1 MVLQIRKT
9 KTVLIAL
16 ILIVAGILV
25 SVFVDYRKVLDKVD
39 TSFLPENNG
48 ATLSMKRLRQTA
60 TRDGIMEWSL
70 DAGSAQLIA
79 GKKQAILK
87 DLSVT
92 FYPKDGQPV
101 FVTADEG
108 ILKIDSNDIE
118 VSGNVVVKREGYRLD
133 TDSIQYEHSRRMIH
147 ARRPVKIT
155 AEAFDLAADA
165 MSFELD
171 SKKTQF
177 RGNVRG
183 AIRDHISL

>member
-1 MVLQIRKT
+1 MVMQIQKT
-9 KTVLIAL
+9 KIVLIAL

-39 TSFLPENNG
+39 TSFLPENTG
-48 ATLSMKRLRQTA
+48 ATLSLKRLRQTA
-60 TRDGIMEWSL
+60 TRDGIKEWSL
-70 DAGSAQLIA
+70 DARSAQFVD

-87 DLSVT
+87 DLAVT
-92 FYPKDGQPV
+92 FYPREGQPV

-108 ILKIDSNDIE
+108 VLKIDSNDIE
-118 VSGNVVVKREGYRLD
+118 ASGNVVVKREGYRLD
-133 TDSIQYEHSRRMIH
+133 TDRIQYEHSRRMIH

-155 AEAFDLAADA
+155 AEAFSLTADA

-171 SKKTQF
+171 AKKTQF

-183 AIRDHISL
+183 TIYDPILL

>member
-1 MVLQIRKT
+1 MQIRKT
-9 KTVLIAL
+9 KIILIAL
-16 ILIVAGILV
+16 IVIVAGIVV

-39 TSFLPENNG
+39 TSFLPANTG
-48 ATLSMKRLRQTA
+48 VMLSLKRLRQTA
-60 TRDGIMEWSL
+60 TRDGIKEWSL
-70 DAGSAQLIA
+70 DAGSAQFVD

-118 VSGNVVVKREGYRLD
+118 ASGNVVVKRGGYRLD
-133 TDSIQYEHSRRMIH
+133 TDSIEYEHSRRIILV
-147 ARRPVKIT
+147 RRPVKIT
-155 AEAFDLAADA
+155 AEAFDLAADE

-171 SKKTQF
+171 SKKTRF
-177 RGNVRG
+177 KGNVRG
-183 AIRDHISL
+183 TIRDHISL

>member
-1 MVLQIRKT
+1 MQNRKT
-9 KTVLIAL
+9 KIVLIAL
-16 ILIVAGILV
+16 ILIVAGVVV
-25 SVFVDYRKVLDKVD
+25 SVFVDYRKVLDNVD
-39 TSFLPENNG
+39 TSFLPENT
-48 ATLSMKRLRQTA
+48 AVTLSMKRLRQTA
-60 TRDGIMEWSL
+60 TRDGIKEWIL
-70 DAGSAQLIA
+70 DAGSAQFVNN
-79 GKKQAILK
+79 KKQAILK

-92 FYPKDGQPV
+92 FYPKDGEPV

-118 VSGNVVVKREGYRLD
+118 ASGNVVVKREGYRLD

-171 SKKTQF
+171 TKKTQF
-177 RGNVRG
+177 KGNVRG
-183 AIRDHISL
+183 TIRDNISL